1 VDSPGIEYRLS
12 HFVSTFRKEAYL
24 RIGEH
29 ATDTVSHGSRIV
41 GVKCNCG
48 WSTTGMHTRRL
59 VVEAGQHYFFKA
71 TPSFRDVSI
80 EGIAEETAR
89 RLMQDQL
96 RSSFRRDTLAD
107 D

>member
-1 VDSPGIEYRLS
+1 
-12 HFVSTFRKEAYL
+12 
-24 RIGEH
+24 
-29 ATDTVSHGSRIV
+29 
-41 GVKCNCG
+41 
-48 WSTTGMHTRRL
+48 MHTRRL
-59 VVEAGQHYFFKA
+59 IVEAGQHYFFKA